1 MGKLKEQMA
10 HLMAWIADNYSRFYD
25 SKKKKFLLTGKG
37 GLLNIVETSYGSIFW
52 NGECK
57 ELLVLFEYCITYRDK
72 SVDAERIGSY
82 MNLTKSRLRQAL
94 GDESFCALVFLSFNS
109 PALNQVYI

>member
-1 MGKLKEQMA
+1 M
-10 HLMAWIADNYSRFYD
+10 
-25 SKKKKFLLTGKG
+25 
-37 GLLNIVETSYGSIFW
+37 LNKAGRVECRW
-52 NGECK
+52 NGKCE

-109 PALNQVYI
+109 PALNQVSESQFQF